1 MHSVSAFLH
10 GIYDIMV
17 LHKNNLLLKVNY
29 CNIFGQYKKNVVFLQ
44 KIRLTKYESPVKIEP
59 LK

>member
-29 CNIFGQYKKNVVFLQ
+29 CNIFG
-44 KIRLTKYESPVKIEP
+44 
-59 LK
+59 

>member
-1 MHSVSAFLH
+1 MHSQSAFLH

-29 CNIFGQYKKNVVFLQ
+29 CNIFGQYKKLLYFCR
-44 KIRLTKYESPVKIEP
+44 K
-59 LK
+59 